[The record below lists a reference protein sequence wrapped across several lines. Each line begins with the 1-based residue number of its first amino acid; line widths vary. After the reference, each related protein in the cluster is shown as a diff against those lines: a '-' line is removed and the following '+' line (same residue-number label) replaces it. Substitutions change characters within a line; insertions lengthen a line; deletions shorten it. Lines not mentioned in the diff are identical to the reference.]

1 MIDFYVFIQDILVH
15 SLDLALTRYCSICVS
30 LSVPWWSGLL
40 PHGDLTD
47 NSPILA
53 SGPSISTWAF
63 AKVGLGSDWKAGFN
77 SILQRIDTPVLSI
90 AYCTDFNPISS

>member
-63 AKVGLGSDWKAGFN
+63 AKVGLGSDWKADLI
-77 SILQRIDTPVLSI
+77 SILHSYQL
-90 AYCTDFNPISS
+90 

>member
-77 SILQRIDTPVLSI
+77 SILHSYQL
-90 AYCTDFNPISS
+90 

>member
-1 MIDFYVFIQDILVH
+1 MIDFYVFIQVILVH
-15 SLDLALTRYCSICVS
+15 SLDSALTRYCSIRVS
-30 LSVPWWSGLL
+30 LSVPLVVGLL

-63 AKVGLGSDWKAGFN
+63 AKVGLGSDWKADLI
-77 SILQRIDTPVLSI
+77 SILHSYQL
-90 AYCTDFNPISS
+90 